1 MNKTWRAPQDTPSCC
16 NSRRDYDDDDD
27 NDSAAKTASTLSR
40 RKAVSLPARW
50 KAATTKKKKKASEA
64 AAARWKADCFR
75 SRPLK
80 RNRYVWFQP
89 SVGWLHSAF
98 SSRWLVKIPLLRA
111 HRTWIPLQLPVLFFS
126 FPSPPP
132 PLPGSSEPETLT
144 GRRLLPFPEAPARH
158 SATCFYSQ
166 TAEMWCMMR
175 GGRGDVGQMRGGLNE
190 WRRNSW
196 RGER

>member
-27 NDSAAKTASTLSR
+27 NDSAAKTASALSR
-40 RKAVSLPARW
+40 WKAVSLPARW

-111 HRTWIPLQLPVLFFS
+111 HRTWIPLQPVLFFS
-126 FPSPPP
+126 FPFFP
-132 PLPGSSEPETLT
+132 PLFPAPVSLKHWRAAGCFPPGGPGETQRHLFLLSN
-144 GRRLLPFPEAPARH
+144 GRDVMHDARW
-158 SATCFYSQ
+158 Q
-166 TAEMWCMMR
+166 RRR
-175 GGRGDVGQMRGGLNE
+175 GTNE
-190 WRRNSW
+190 RRP
-196 RGER
+196 